1 LFAVFFDEL
10 RVKDY
15 AADHGFM
22 GFFGVG
28 DEFGENLGF
37 GGGDVVEFLDVLGEV
52 VEFPVAFGFVGFPVL
67 HADCGLVAVFPVEVL
82 VFLLVAGFAQ

>member
-1 LFAVFFDEL
+1 MFAVFFDEL

-67 HADCGLVAVFPVEVL
+67 HTDCSLAGVEVL
-82 VFLLVAGFAQ
+82 IFLLVAG